1 MENLLYALSTLISN
15 PAIIIGFVA
24 LIGHVAQKSTI
35 STALQG
41 TIKVILGF
49 IMLQQGAG
57 VIVNTLTPFSKIF
70 EKAFNLNGIIAVD
83 EPIAASVQTVLG
95 SQTTLILLFGFSLNL
110 VIARFSR
117 FKYIFLTGHMMFLFA
132 ATMAIL
138 FSQMGLS
145 FWEIVFWGALCQG
158 ISQVTFPALAQP
170 FVRKIIGNDSVAF
183 GFFGSSAIW
192 FSSYIGKFI
201 GDKNYSTED
210 IKLPSHFDFV
220 KDMSILMSI
229 TMFLV
234 FFITGF
240 FVNSEELSLI
250 IDKNLFEF
258 SLFNSLTLVVGILI
272 LLQGVR
278 MFLAEIVP
286 AFKGI
291 SGWVVPNSIP
301 ALDVPIFFAF
311 APVAVTF
318 GFISALTGSLLV
330 TFIGGT
336 GVLPVV
342 VLPSVIGLFFMGGA
356 AGVFGNATGGVRGA
370 IASGFI
376 LGFLFNLVIALAYPL
391 IDVSQYGITGL
402 WFACTD
408 TIIVVSLIKL
418 VAFIGGVLLSFFA

>member
-1 MENLLYALSTLISN
+1 MDAILNVLVTLISN
-15 PAIIIGFVA
+15 PAIIVGIVA
-24 LIGHVAQKSTI
+24 LVGHIAQRSTI
-35 STALQG
+35 SIMIQG

-57 VIVNTLTPFSKIF
+57 VIVNTLTPFSRIF
-70 EKAFNLNGIIAVD
+70 EKAFNLDGIIAID
-83 EPIAASVQTVLG
+83 EPIAASVQSILG
-95 SQTTLILLFGFSLNL
+95 SQTTLILLFGFGLNL
-110 VIARFSR
+110 VIARFTR

-138 FSQMGLS
+138 FSQMNLS
-145 FWEIVFWGALCQG
+145 FWEIVFWGALFQG
-158 ISQVTFPALAQP
+158 ISQVAFPAFAQP
-170 FVRKIIGNDSVAF
+170 FVRKITGSDNVAF
-183 GFFGSSAIW
+183 GHFGSSAVW
-192 FSSYIGKFI
+192 FSSYIGKFF
-201 GDKNYSTED
+201 GDKKYSTED
-210 IKLPSHFDFV
+210 IKVPQQFDFI

-229 TMFLV
+229 TMFMV

-240 FVNSEELSLI
+240 FVDSEELNRI
-250 IDKNLFEF
+250 IKKSLFEF
-258 SLFNSLTLVVGILI
+258 ALFNSFTLVVGILI

-291 SGWVVPNSIP
+291 SGRIVPNSIP
-301 ALDVPIFFAF
+301 ALDIPIFFAF

-318 GFISALTGSLLV
+318 GFISALAGSLLV
-330 TFIGGT
+330 TFMGGI
-336 GVLPVV
+336 LPVV

-356 AGVFGNATGGVRGA
+356 AGVFGNAAGGVRGA

-376 LGFLFNLVIALAYPL
+376 LGFLFNLVIALGYPL

-408 TIIVVSLIKL
+408 TIIVVVLIK
-418 VAFIGGVLLSFFA
+418 AFVYIGEILLNFLT

>member
-1 MENLLYALSTLISN
+1 MDNIINIVVTLISN

-35 STALQG
+35 SIAVQG

-49 IMLQQGAG
+49 IMLQQGAE
-57 VIVNTLTPFSKIF
+57 VIVNTLTPFSRIF

-83 EPIAASVQTVLG
+83 EPIAASVQSVLG
-95 SQTTLILLFGFSLNL
+95 SQTTLILLFGFLINL
-110 VIARFSR
+110 VIARCTR

-138 FSQMGLS
+138 FSQMNLS

-158 ISQVTFPALAQP
+158 LSQVAFPAFAQP
-170 FVRKIIGNDSVAF
+170 FVRKITGSENVAF

-192 FSSYIGKFI
+192 FSSYIGKFF

-210 IKLPSHFDFV
+210 IKVPQHFDFI
-220 KDMSILMSI
+220 KDMAILMSI
-229 TMFLV
+229 TMFIVFLV
-234 FFITGF
+234 TGF
-240 FVNSEELSLI
+240 FVDSEELNNI
-250 IDKNLFEF
+250 IKKGLFEF
-258 SLFNSLTLVVGILI
+258 ALFNSLTLVVGILI

-291 SGWVVPNSIP
+291 SGWIVPNSIP

-318 GFISALTGSLLV
+318 GFISALAGSLLV
-330 TFIGGT
+330 TFMGGI
-336 GVLPVV
+336 LPVV

-356 AGVFGNATGGVRGA
+356 AGVFGNASGGVRGA

-376 LGFLFNLVIALAYPL
+376 LGFIFNLVIALAYPL
-391 IDVSQYGITGL
+391 IDLSQYGIAGL

-408 TIIVVSLIKL
+408 TIIVVALIKL
-418 VAFIGGVLLSFFA
+418 VTFIGGALLDFFI